1 MFDEIKKSFGV
12 SPAKAVTPP
21 SPKMDDSDVEIVPPL
36 DPAAYPAPPDS
47 LVSPGPKPVKV
58 SKIESYV
65 FPRFDT
71 VDTTAKKG
79 TRDMLDAFADVWG
92 SHPLVFMQP
101 LPALTK
107 LSWDG
112 NPVDIGGARFK
123 HAPASAGDDWMLPA
137 SSGRLGKVSWL
148 LDKGIPLEAS
158 SGLTALVLGR
168 GIELHKM
175 VNMVGLVQRAYIEG
189 APGSGRYVETS
200 HGPPA
205 EGKRIQGW
213 RKIALQ

>member
-101 LPALTK
+101 VPALTK
-107 LSWDG
+107 LGSDG
-112 NPVDIGGARFK
+112 KPVDIGGARFK
-123 HAPASAGDDWMLPA
+123 HAPASVGDDWMLPA
-137 SSGRLGKVSWL
+137 SSGRLGKVSLPPPHPPCHRSAGPPVRRSAAQWL
-148 LDKGIPLEAS
+148 SYLDKKSPQYEWI
-158 SGLTALVLGR
+158 
-168 GIELHKM
+168 
-175 VNMVGLVQRAYIEG
+175 
-189 APGSGRYVETS
+189 
-200 HGPPA
+200 
-205 EGKRIQGW
+205 
-213 RKIALQ
+213 